1 MNLLKNDVTLN
12 SLPPWSRW
20 GWSHHMNEKRWV
32 GIKLIYPN
40 SAQDVNPSDP
50 GIVSKF
56 GASSHADRISEH
68 VQARTRREPWVGDSI
83 AASFCIGR
91 AACARWTF
99 MPVSTC
105 TDDQNGDVWMSMH
118 WCCQQM
124 RQTHDSGHRMW
135 RKSGLV
141 LWSSGS
147 WGHWGRSSPLCWHL
161 ISSPHAATALPTCL
175 QQKGWSEL
183 ADTSAALLCGGAGC
197 VQMAMVKESP

>member
-1 MNLLKNDVTLN
+1 
-12 SLPPWSRW
+12 
-20 GWSHHMNEKRWV
+20 MNEKRWV

-40 SAQDVNPSDP
+40 STQDVNPSDP

-68 VQARTRREPWVGDSI
+68 VRARTRREPWVADSI

-91 AACARWTF
+91 AACGWWTF

-105 TDDQNGDVWMSMH
+105 TGDQNGDVWMSMH

-135 RKSGLV
+135 RKSGLAWFYDLQEV
-141 LWSSGS
+141 EVIG
-147 WGHWGRSSPLCWHL
+147 GDPLL
-161 ISSPHAATALPTCL
+161 ISIWCTP
-175 QQKGWSEL
+175 
-183 ADTSAALLCGGAGC
+183 
-197 VQMAMVKESP
+197 ESPVLGKYRD